1 MNKACYTFRTS
12 DANRISGVQNNQ
24 RGATLVVGLVML
36 VVLTLL
42 VLSAIRSSNVNMRIV
57 GNMQMQEETSA
68 AATQATEQVIS
79 SSNFTT
85 SPASQVIAVD
95 INNDGTTDYTANVSA
110 PSCTASLAL
119 TNNNLNPANSDDATC
134 ISTST
139 AQQTGLIVSGVVSA
153 STAQSWCYLQQW
165 EVQAQVNDDRT
176 GATATSVQGVS
187 MRVPAG
193 TSCN

>member
-1 MNKACYTFRTS
+1 MDKVCNIFSAPGTKK
-12 DANRISGVQNNQ
+12 ISGVKTRQ
-24 RGATLVVGLVML
+24 RGATLLVGLVML

-57 GNMQMQEETSA
+57 GNMQMQEETSSA
-68 AATQATEQVIS
+68 AIQATEQVIS
-79 SSNFTT
+79 ANFTIN
-85 SPASQVIAVD
+85 PVSQAIAVD
-95 INNDGTTDYTANVSA
+95 IDNDGDTDYTANVSA
-110 PSCTASLAL
+110 PSCTGSLAI
-119 TNNNLNPANSDDATC
+119 TNNNLNPNNTADAPC

-139 AQQTGLIVSGVVSA
+139 AQQTGLMVSGVVSA

-165 EVQAQVNDDRT
+165 EVQAQVTDART

-193 TSCN
+193 TDCN